1 MVVAEEDVF
10 HAELK
15 ILFKLIG
22 QWSDTAGV
30 IKIIWF
36 EAGEDDFVFMAVPNE
51 RAKDGM
57 GFAELFEEVE
67 GDGDI
72 FGRAEH
78 WVAKGDVDD
87 ALAKFGLG
95 NSVWRVAGPDE
106 RVGIG
111 EFSFALIEIEV
122 NVFAEKVDDFGIGG
136 LQFWAREDAVIIR
149 IQLRNPLQNGYI
161 KAEFGLD
168 FARRDSDAAVA
179 CVRRVS
185 DGGQGCD

>member
-78 WVAKGDVDD
+78 WVAKGDRKSGVEG
-87 ALAKFGLG
+87 KRVELG
-95 NSVWRVAGPDE
+95 GR
-106 RVGIG
+106 R
-111 EFSFALIEIEV
+111 
-122 NVFAEKVDDFGIGG
+122 
-136 LQFWAREDAVIIR
+136 IIT
-149 IQLRNPLQNGYI
+149 
-161 KAEFGLD
+161 KKKE
-168 FARRDSDAAVA
+168 
-179 CVRRVS
+179 
-185 DGGQGCD
+185 